1 VSRCRR
7 AAHAISRRAVDRV
20 LVFARPPPVKAH
32 VALVRSLRRQEDS
45 VKKRLLSF
53 SVLAM
58 LVFAGTIPVQAS
70 SLPVI
75 RGEVSGLELC
85 PQSICG
91 AAIFTGLFVGQVG
104 LNPFSIGVISVGAT
118 HEDLPDPGYTAE
130 ITGGVWSLRLLNGR
144 RFTGLVTAGSL
155 FNNGNDTFAVDVQM
169 QIFSG
174 GSGQL
179 RFDGTLSHQV
189 FPPTLIGGITQ

>member
-1 VSRCRR
+1 
-7 AAHAISRRAVDRV
+7 
-20 LVFARPPPVKAH
+20 
-32 VALVRSLRRQEDS
+32 

-53 SVLAM
+53 SILAVLV
-58 LVFAGTIPVQAS
+58 LAGTIPVQAS

-104 LNPFSIGVISVGAT
+104 VNPFSIGLISVGAT
-118 HEDLPDPGYTAE
+118 HEPLPDPDETAD

-144 RFTGLVTAGSL
+144 RFTGIVTAGSL
-155 FNNGNDTFAVDVQM
+155 FNNGDDTFAVRVEM
-169 QIFSG
+169 QILSG

-179 RFDGTLSHQV
+179 RFTGTLSHQV
-189 FPPTLIGGITQ
+189 FPPTLIGNISQ